1 MKNAQALFDQAGHY
15 LQETL
20 GEGLLPEG
28 VWAGSVNLPRYIVQT
43 YDIAKA
49 KLGGND
55 VLLMANK
62 EGAQALPALLKQWAL
77 IQREAGVPVIWIGAT
92 LQAYVRKEMVAQRAP
107 FIIPFKQVY
116 LPLLGVQFQERALAT
131 RTNTKDKL
139 HVATQ
144 VFLIN
149 ALLKNLPDT
158 LNPKELAMH
167 LGYSLMTMT
176 RIKSEL
182 VQHGWL
188 DLDVYKKEGLW
199 RLTIDGVELWKAVKP
214 YMQNPIRKRVWIRN
228 PNQYIKGLPLVGLS
242 ALAKQTMLGEP
253 ENVVRA
259 IGGLEWRR
267 LEKEL
272 DADQVVPEAI
282 DGAVELEV
290 WRYAPQRIKT
300 LNTKEGSPG
309 RDAVDPYS
317 LFLCLENMDDDR
329 VLVALK
335 ELMKGID

>member
-1 MKNAQALFDQAGHY
+1 MKNAQALFNQAGHY
-15 LQETL
+15 LQQTL
-20 GEGLLPEG
+20 GEALLLEG
-28 VWAGSVNLPRYIVQT
+28 AWAGTANLPRYIAQT
-43 YDIAKA
+43 YGLDKA
-49 KLGGND
+49 RLGGND

-62 EGAQALPALLKQWAL
+62 EGTQALPALLKQRAL
-77 IQREAGVPVIWIGAT
+77 IQREAGVPVIWVGAT

-107 FIIPFKQVY
+107 FIIPFKQAY

-131 RTNTKDKL
+131 RTSAQDKL

-149 ALLKNLPDT
+149 TLLKNLPDT

-182 VQHGWL
+182 VEHGWL
-188 DLDVYKKEGLW
+188 DVGVYKKEGLW
-199 RLTIDGVELWKAVKP
+199 HLKIDGSGLWKVVAP
-214 YMQNPIRKRVWIRN
+214 YMQNPIRKRLWIKN
-228 PNQYIKGLPLVGLS
+228 PNQYIKGLPLAGLS

-253 ENVVRA
+253 ANVVRA
-259 IGGLEWRR
+259 IGELEWRK
-267 LEKEL
+267 LQKEL

-282 DGAVELEV
+282 DGAIELEV

-300 LNTKEGSPG
+300 LNAKEG
-309 RDAVDPYS
+309 DAGNDTVDPYS
-317 LFLCLENMDDDR
+317 LFLSLENMDDDR
-329 VLVALK
+329 VQVALK
-335 ELMKGID
+335 ELMKRAD